1 MRLTLVLKRARHSM
15 SDMWSSSN
23 GSFVLGEEEE
33 EENVDEVRNVLGELS
48 IELHSHLLQVLGSV

>member
-1 MRLTLVLKRARHSM
+1 M